1 MLKFW
6 ICVIGCD
13 LVVLLFWICVMG
25 MRFSLL
31 DMCDGMLSI
40 NIYVC
45 GFNLLLC
52 VMTLSKFCQ
61 IVVHVLVQM
70 LMKYNGKQKYIHKVL
85 KK

>member
-1 MLKFW
+1 MY
-6 ICVIGCD
+6 
-13 LVVLLFWICVMG
+13 
-25 MRFSLL
+25 
-31 DMCDGMLSI
+31 DGMLSI

-85 KK
+85 KNRGIFARVKLSCLTRSRGRIRFGF